1 MKNYKLVIEKN
12 NDGFWGQLDKLKSV
26 FSSGDS
32 ITELIENT
40 KVAISLYFEEMG
52 KPIPEFELEVVMDI
66 QEFFKLND
74 YINITTL
81 ANRIGMNSSL
91 LRQYSKGIKFPSVK
105 QVAKIEKEI
114 RKIGKELSSTE
125 LQPA

>member
-1 MKNYKLVIEKN
+1 MKQYKLIIEKN
-12 NDGFWGQLDKLKSV
+12 EHGFWGQLDKLKSV
-26 FSSGDS
+26 FSSGES

-40 KVAISLYFEEMG
+40 TEAIAIYFEELG
-52 KPIPEFELEVVMDI
+52 KPVPEFELDLVMDI

-125 LQPA
+125 LQPM

>member
-40 KVAISLYFEEMG
+40 KVAINLYFEEMG

>member
-1 MKNYKLVIEKN
+1 MKRYKLIIEKN
-12 NDGFWGQLDKLKSV
+12 ESGFWGQLDKHKSV
-26 FSSGDS
+26 FSSGE
-32 ITELIENT
+32 TFAELIENT
-40 KVAISLYFEEMG
+40 KEAINIYFEEIG
-52 KPIPEFELEVVMDI
+52 KPAPEFELDLVMDI

-114 RKIGKELSSTE
+114 QKIGRELSSTE

>member
-1 MKNYKLVIEKN
+1 MKQYKLIIEKN
-12 NDGFWGQLDKLKSV
+12 EDGFWGQLDKLKSV
-26 FSSGDS
+26 FSSGES
-32 ITELIENT
+32 ISELLENT
-40 KVAISLYFEEMG
+40 KEAVNLYFEEIG
-52 KPIPEFELEVVMDI
+52 KPTPEFELDLVMDI

>member
-40 KVAISLYFEEMG
+40 KVAIDLYFEEMG

>member
-1 MKNYKLVIEKN
+1 MKHYKLIIEKN
-12 NDGFWGQLDKLKSV
+12 GDGFWGQLDKLKSI

-32 ITELIENT
+32 ISELIENT
-40 KVAISLYFEEMG
+40 KDAVSLYFEVKG
-52 KPIPEFELEVVMDI
+52 KPIPEFELELVMDI
-66 QEFFKLND
+66 QEFFKLNN

-91 LRQYSKGIKFPSVK
+91 LRQYSKGIKFPSIK